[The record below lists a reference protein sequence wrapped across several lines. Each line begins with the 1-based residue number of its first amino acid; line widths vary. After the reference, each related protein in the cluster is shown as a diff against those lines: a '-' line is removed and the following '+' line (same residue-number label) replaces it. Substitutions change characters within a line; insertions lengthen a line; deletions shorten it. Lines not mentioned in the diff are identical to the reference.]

1 MSRET
6 RRAARAAAEQVPAGA
21 RTARSPRKA
30 ARARNEP
37 PVARAALVSALLGTA
52 VIAAGAFWLSFY
64 ALADLAGRSGV
75 PPEQVWVWP
84 LIVDGVIV
92 VATIAVFALR
102 GHAAALTIYPWGLLI
117 GGVVVSVA
125 ANAVHATLTETEVPD
140 VVAIAVATVPPISL
154 VAATHLSALLLDR
167 VNPAAVSMSFPWPR
181 KRSAAPAHAPAEQQ
195 PAPSPAPAPAGRA
208 KARTRRPAAPRPAG
222 ERAASASDAEVR
234 AWFDEQLAAGVKP
247 TGASF
252 GARFGT
258 SEATG
263 RRRLAEIKGELVD
276 A

>member
-6 RRAARAAAEQVPAGA
+6 RRAARAAAEVPAGA
-21 RTARSPRKA
+21 RKARSPRTS

-75 PPEQVWVWP
+75 PAEQVWVWP
-84 LIVDGVIV
+84 IIVDGVIV

-167 VNPAAVSMSFPWPR
+167 VNPAAASMSFPWPR
-181 KRSAAPAHAPAEQQ
+181 KRPTVSAQPAAEQAQ
-195 PAPSPAPAPAGRA
+195 AASPAPEQVAQA
-208 KARTRRPAAPRPAG
+208 KAGTRKPAAARPTV
-222 ERAASASDAEVR
+222 ERAAAASETEIR
-234 AWFDEQLAAGVKP
+234 AWYDEQLAAGVKP

-252 GARFGT
+252 AARFGT

-263 RRRLAEIKGELVD
+263 RRRLAELREDLVD
-276 A
+276 V